1 MKTVPEDHSSGG
13 TVAEHPPHH
22 PEVKGLSLADAL
34 VTARKNMQN
43 VRRALGRVKHTSLLY
58 VKAKLI
64 KFSWCREASGWIRTL
79 DDAISS
85 RVTR

>member
-1 MKTVPEDHSSGG
+1 MAKQWWCPGV
-13 TVAEHPPHH
+13 VVEHPPHH

-34 VTARKNMQN
+34 GTARKNMQK
-43 VRRALGRVKHTSLLY
+43 VRPALGGVKRTSLLH
-58 VKAKLI
+58 VKAKII
-64 KFSWCREASGWIRTL
+64 KFSWRREASGWIRTL